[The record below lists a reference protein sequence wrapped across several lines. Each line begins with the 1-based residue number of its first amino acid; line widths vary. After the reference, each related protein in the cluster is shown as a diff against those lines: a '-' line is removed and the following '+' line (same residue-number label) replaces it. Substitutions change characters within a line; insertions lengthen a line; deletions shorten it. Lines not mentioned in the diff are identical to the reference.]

1 MNLLPALVVGLTA
14 GFLAVQDCKDEK
26 GTTEK
31 EPERKVAYSVEVFQP
46 ISDEEVEEVGEM
58 KETYERIIDDEY
70 LRFAME
76 EDISE
81 EIGDEPE
88 EEPVAEGESIRE
100 ITEDEYDEG
109 VFNFDRVGLMY
120 FTEDRI
126 LCDGDMV
133 TIDNVREW
141 LGNVDLETQSD
152 EIVVKWIRNF
162 DLSYDIRLEIIEDTY
177 SGSRCWNRSTST
189 SCSRSLT
196 RARMSCRAYSTAIT
210 SCGSSTISSSA
221 TPP

>member
-1 MNLLPALVVGLTA
+1 MHLLPALVVGLTA

-26 GTTEK
+26 RTKEK
-31 EPERKVAYSVEVFQP
+31 EPEKAVAYSVEVFQP

-58 KETYERIIDDEY
+58 KEKYEQIVDDEY

-81 EIGDEPE
+81 EVGDEPAEE

-120 FTEDRI
+120 FTDDRT
-126 LCDGDMV
+126 LCDDDMV
-133 TIDNVREW
+133 TIDNADEW

-162 DLSYDIRLEIIEDTY
+162 DLSYDIRLEIIEDSY
-177 SGSRCWNRSTST
+177 SGSH
-189 SCSRSLT
+189 
-196 RARMSCRAYSTAIT
+196 
-210 SCGSSTISSSA
+210 
-221 TPP
+221 

>member
-1 MNLLPALVVGLTA
+1 MHLLPALVVGLTA

-26 GTTEK
+26 WTKEK
-31 EPERKVAYSVEVFQP
+31 EPEQKVAYSVEVFQP

-58 KETYERIIDDEY
+58 KETYEQIINDEY

-81 EIGDEPE
+81 ETDEPE
-88 EEPVAEGESIRE
+88 EEEDPVAEGESIRE

-109 VFNFDRVGLMY
+109 AFNFDRVGLMY

-133 TIDNVREW
+133 TIDNVGEW
-141 LGNVDLETQSD
+141 VGNVDLETQSD

-162 DLSYDIRLEIIEDTY
+162 DLSYDIRLEIIEDAY
-177 SGSRCWNRSTST
+177 SGSR
-189 SCSRSLT
+189 
-196 RARMSCRAYSTAIT
+196 
-210 SCGSSTISSSA
+210 
-221 TPP
+221 

>member
-1 MNLLPALVVGLTA
+1 MHLLPALVVGLTA
-14 GFLAVQDCKDEK
+14 GFLAVQDCKNEK
-26 GTTEK
+26 RTKEK
-31 EPERKVAYSVEVFQP
+31 EPEREVAYSVEVFQP
-46 ISDEEVEEVGEM
+46 VSDEEVEEHNEM
-58 KETYERIIDDEY
+58 KEKYEKIVDDEY

-81 EIGDEPE
+81 EIEDES

-109 VFNFDRVGLMY
+109 AFNFERVGLMY

-133 TIDNVREW
+133 TIDNVSEW

-162 DLSYDIRLEIIEDTY
+162 DLSYDIRLEIIEDSY
-177 SGSRCWNRSTST
+177 SGSH
-189 SCSRSLT
+189 
-196 RARMSCRAYSTAIT
+196 
-210 SCGSSTISSSA
+210 
-221 TPP
+221 

>member
-1 MNLLPALVVGLTA
+1 MHLLPALVVGLTA

-26 GTTEK
+26 WTTEK
-31 EPERKVAYSVEVFQP
+31 EPEREVAYSVEVFQP
-46 ISDEEVEEVGEM
+46 ISDEEVEEHNEM
-58 KETYERIIDDEY
+58 KAKYEKIINDEY

-81 EIGDEPE
+81 EIGDDPEEE

-109 VFNFDRVGLMY
+109 AFNFDRVGLMY
-120 FTEDRI
+120 FTEDRT

-133 TIDNVREW
+133 TIDNVGEW

-152 EIVVKWIRNF
+152 EIVVQWIRNF
-162 DLSYDIRLEIIEDTY
+162 DLSYDIRLEIIEDAY
-177 SGSRCWNRSTST
+177 SGSH
-189 SCSRSLT
+189 
-196 RARMSCRAYSTAIT
+196 
-210 SCGSSTISSSA
+210 
-221 TPP
+221 

>member
-1 MNLLPALVVGLTA
+1 MHLLPALVVGLTA

-26 GTTEK
+26 WAEEK

-46 ISDEEVEEVGEM
+46 ISDEEVEEHNEM
-58 KETYERIIDDEY
+58 KEKYEKIINDEY

-81 EIGDEPE
+81 EIGDDPEEEE

-109 VFNFDRVGLMY
+109 AFNFDRVGLMY

-133 TIDNVREW
+133 TIDNVGDW

-162 DLSYDIRLEIIEDTY
+162 DLSYDIRLEIIEDSY
-177 SGSRCWNRSTST
+177 SGSR
-189 SCSRSLT
+189 
-196 RARMSCRAYSTAIT
+196 
-210 SCGSSTISSSA
+210 
-221 TPP
+221 

>member
-1 MNLLPALVVGLTA
+1 MHLLPALVVGLTA
-14 GFLAVQDCKDEK
+14 GFLAAQDLKGEK
-26 GTTEK
+26 WTTEK
-31 EPERKVAYSVEVFQP
+31 EPERAVAYSVEVFQP

-58 KETYERIIDDEY
+58 KKKYEEIVNNEY

-88 EEPVAEGESIRE
+88 EEDAVAEGESIRE

-109 VFNFDRVGLMY
+109 AFNFDRVGLMY

-133 TIDNVREW
+133 TIDNVGEW
-141 LGNVDLETQSD
+141 LGNVDLEMQSD

-162 DLSYDIRLEIIEDTY
+162 DLSYDIRLEIIEDSY
-177 SGSRCWNRSTST
+177 SGSH
-189 SCSRSLT
+189 
-196 RARMSCRAYSTAIT
+196 
-210 SCGSSTISSSA
+210 
-221 TPP
+221 

>member
-14 GFLAVQDCKDEK
+14 GLLAVQDCKNEK
-26 GTTEK
+26 WTAEK
-31 EPERKVAYSVEVFQP
+31 EPERAVAYSVE
-46 ISDEEVEEVGEM
+46 EVKEHNEM
-58 KETYERIIDDEY
+58 REKYEKIIGDEY

-81 EIGDEPE
+81 EIGDDPE

-109 VFNFDRVGLMY
+109 TFNFDRVGLMY

-133 TIDNVREW
+133 TIDNVSEW

-162 DLSYDIRLEIIEDTY
+162 DLSYDIRLEIIEDSY
-177 SGSRCWNRSTST
+177 SGSH
-189 SCSRSLT
+189 
-196 RARMSCRAYSTAIT
+196 
-210 SCGSSTISSSA
+210 
-221 TPP
+221 

>member
-1 MNLLPALVVGLTA
+1 MHLLPALVVGLTA
-14 GFLAVQDCKDEK
+14 GLLAAQDCKDEK
-26 GTTEK
+26 RTKEK
-31 EPERKVAYSVEVFQP
+31 EPEREVAYSVEVFQP

-58 KETYERIIDDEY
+58 KEKYEQIVNDEY

-81 EIGDEPE
+81 EIGDDPEEE

-109 VFNFDRVGLMY
+109 VFNFDRVDLMY

-133 TIDNVREW
+133 TIDNVGEW
-141 LGNVDLETQSD
+141 LGNVDLETRSD

-162 DLSYDIRLEIIEDTY
+162 DLSYDIRLEIIEDSY
-177 SGSRCWNRSTST
+177 SESH
-189 SCSRSLT
+189 
-196 RARMSCRAYSTAIT
+196 
-210 SCGSSTISSSA
+210 
-221 TPP
+221 

>member
-1 MNLLPALVVGLTA
+1 MHLLPALVVGLTA
-14 GFLAVQDCKDEK
+14 GLLAVQDCKDEK
-26 GTTEK
+26 RTTEK
-31 EPERKVAYSVEVFQP
+31 DPEWTVAYSVEVFQP

-58 KETYERIIDDEY
+58 EEKYEKIIDDEY

-81 EIGDEPE
+81 GIGDDPEEEE

-109 VFNFDRVGLMY
+109 AFNFDRVGLMY

-133 TIDNVREW
+133 TIDNADEW

-162 DLSYDIRLEIIEDTY
+162 ELSYDIRLEIVEDSY
-177 SGSRCWNRSTST
+177 SGSR
-189 SCSRSLT
+189 
-196 RARMSCRAYSTAIT
+196 
-210 SCGSSTISSSA
+210 
-221 TPP
+221 

>member
-14 GFLAVQDCKDEK
+14 GLLAVQDCKDEK
-26 GTTEK
+26 WTKEK
-31 EPERKVAYSVEVFQP
+31 EPERAVAYSVEVFTP

-58 KETYERIIDDEY
+58 KEKYEKIVEDEY

-81 EIGDEPE
+81 EIGDDPEEE

-109 VFNFDRVGLMY
+109 AFNFERVGLMY

-133 TIDNVREW
+133 TIDNVGEW

-162 DLSYDIRLEIIEDTY
+162 DLSYDIRLEIIEDSY
-177 SGSRCWNRSTST
+177 SGSH
-189 SCSRSLT
+189 
-196 RARMSCRAYSTAIT
+196 
-210 SCGSSTISSSA
+210 
-221 TPP
+221 

>member
-1 MNLLPALVVGLTA
+1 MHLLPALVVGLTA
-14 GFLAVQDCKDEK
+14 GILAVQDCKDEK
-26 GTTEK
+26 RTTEK
-31 EPERKVAYSVEVFQP
+31 EPERAVAYSVEVFQP

-58 KETYERIIDDEY
+58 KEKYEKIVNDEY

-81 EIGDEPE
+81 EIE

-109 VFNFDRVGLMY
+109 AFNFDRVGLMY

-133 TIDNVREW
+133 TIDNVGEW

-162 DLSYDIRLEIIEDTY
+162 DLSYDIRLEIIEDAY
-177 SGSRCWNRSTST
+177 SGSR
-189 SCSRSLT
+189 
-196 RARMSCRAYSTAIT
+196 
-210 SCGSSTISSSA
+210 
-221 TPP
+221 

>member
-1 MNLLPALVVGLTA
+1 MHLLPALVVGLTA
-14 GFLAVQDCKDEK
+14 GLLAVQDCKNEK
-26 GTTEK
+26 RTKEK
-31 EPERKVAYSVEVFQP
+31 EPEREITYSVEVFPP
-46 ISDEEVEEVGEM
+46 ISDEEVEEHNKM
-58 KETYERIIDDEY
+58 KETYEKVIEDEY

-109 VFNFDRVGLMY
+109 AFNFDRVGLMY

-133 TIDNVREW
+133 TIDNVGEW

-162 DLSYDIRLEIIEDTY
+162 DLSYDIRLEIIEDAY
-177 SGSRCWNRSTST
+177 SGSR
-189 SCSRSLT
+189 
-196 RARMSCRAYSTAIT
+196 
-210 SCGSSTISSSA
+210 
-221 TPP
+221 